1 MLLQTGITDNEII
14 EGLVEAVRLIV
25 TLDPTVVEITIRSL
39 YVSLTATF
47 LASLI
52 ALPLGA
58 LIYFREFRGK
68 RAVINALQT
77 LYAMPTVII
86 GLLAFLLLSRSG
98 PFGFLGLLF
107 TPGGMI
113 VAQTILITPLI
124 TGLTVA
130 AMSNIEREMRYTII
144 SMGASLFQSIL
155 TILRE
160 VRFAIFTAVLIG
172 FGRAIA
178 EVGTVLL
185 VGGNIRGFTRVLTTA
200 ISLNTSMG
208 NFTLSIA
215 LGIILLGVALIVNL
229 ALNLVQQR

>member
-1 MLLQTGITDNEII
+1 MLAQSGIEENEII
-14 EGLVEAVRLIV
+14 QGFIEAINLIV
-25 TLDPTVVEITIRSL
+25 SLDPTVVEITIRSL

-47 LASLI
+47 FAALI

-58 LIYFREFRGK
+58 FIYFREFRGK
-68 RAVINALQT
+68 QAVINTLST

-86 GLLAFLLLSRSG
+86 GLVAFLLLSRNG

-113 VAQTILITPLI
+113 VAQTILVIPLI

-130 AMSNIEREMRYTII
+130 AMSAIEREMRYTII
-144 SMGASLFQSIL
+144 SLGANLFQSIW
-155 TILRE
+155 TVLRE
-160 VRFAIFTAVLIG
+160 VKYGVLTAVLIG

-185 VGGNIRGFTRVLTTA
+185 VGGNIRGYTRVLTTA

-215 LGIILLGVALIVNL
+215 LGIILLGVALFVNV
-229 ALNLVQQR
+229 ALNLVQRR